1 MKERFDRLLKEVQQI
16 SSEVCCRDLHT
27 VQPVLVEE
35 KNSHMDGYVTGRM
48 GNNTLVHFPGMNPSS
63 APSWTYTWRN
73 ARAFTIWAV
82 RRFKRQW
89 QNYHQ

>member
-48 GNNTLVHFPGMNPSS
+48 GNNTLVHFPGDESLIG
-63 APSWTYTWRN
+63 A
-73 ARAFTIWAV
+73 IVAV
-82 RRFKRQW
+82 YLEESKGFYYMGRQEV
-89 QNYHQ
+89 